1 MMRLSTKKIATAAV
15 VSLLSASVLAAP
27 DVSIVF
33 DGSGSMCGYFTP
45 NDSNRVLLNLIQEA
59 MIARGSSSGVQV
71 FSLRQK
77 TKNQINAKVDLAS
90 VSPNFQA
97 QAEILDQQGKKTA
110 NGCAPFDGI
119 GSNLELIF
127 NAQTGVS
134 NSNAIVLITDAQ
146 MQDADR
152 DVFLNGY
159 EQWAKSS
166 IKEGK
171 TPYAGYILAQ
181 VNFEGA
187 YYSLAEPKEEL
198 KAKGYDLAKHNR
210 PLALFW
216 FAKGE
221 EQLNTI
227 YGLAKV
233 FNNSKPVVQ
242 HLLPFVQASTLPLQ
256 AQPFSATPN
265 LSQLLVDAGKITTIQ
280 RYDNDRSETIIRG
293 CFKAS
298 IQNNLLSLQAR
309 PACADNK
316 PFWEGVNSLK
326 YGVQLKSLIPNVR
339 YTLDGWTYNEKNKL
353 FELPLERKFKE
364 KNFKIIANF
373 SATDSRSSLANWS
386 MGSDFCPN
394 ASKENKACLAQLSGK
409 TYQLDGLSQ
418 ALVNRSKPLSEQL
431 LVPIANT
438 VFNAKLEYKK

>member
-1 MMRLSTKKIATAAV
+1 MMRLPAKKIFTAAV
-15 VSLLSASVLAAP
+15 ASLLSASALAVP

-171 TPYAGYILAQ
+171 
-181 VNFEGA
+181 
-187 YYSLAEPKEEL
+187 
-198 KAKGYDLAKHNR
+198 R
-210 PLALFW
+210 P
-216 FAKGE
+216 
-221 EQLNTI
+221 
-227 YGLAKV
+227 
-233 FNNSKPVVQ
+233 
-242 HLLPFVQASTLPLQ
+242 
-256 AQPFSATPN
+256 
-265 LSQLLVDAGKITTIQ
+265 
-280 RYDNDRSETIIRG
+280 
-293 CFKAS
+293 
-298 IQNNLLSLQAR
+298 
-309 PACADNK
+309 
-316 PFWEGVNSLK
+316 
-326 YGVQLKSLIPNVR
+326 
-339 YTLDGWTYNEKNKL
+339 
-353 FELPLERKFKE
+353 
-364 KNFKIIANF
+364 
-373 SATDSRSSLANWS
+373 
-386 MGSDFCPN
+386 
-394 ASKENKACLAQLSGK
+394 
-409 TYQLDGLSQ
+409 
-418 ALVNRSKPLSEQL
+418 
-431 LVPIANT
+431 
-438 VFNAKLEYKK
+438 